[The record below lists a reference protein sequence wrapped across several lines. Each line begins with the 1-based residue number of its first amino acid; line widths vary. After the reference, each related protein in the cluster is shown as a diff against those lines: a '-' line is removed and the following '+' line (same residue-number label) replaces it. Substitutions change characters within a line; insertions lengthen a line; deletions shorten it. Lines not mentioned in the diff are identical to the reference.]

1 MATKKELDDMLNDLT
16 NNSKPA
22 KKKKIH
28 IPEPDNA
35 PLDDVLDALD
45 SEKKQSV
52 DPQPKKV
59 RTLDPAEKTQVFG
72 NKPAGA
78 FDKKFGKKLKPIP
91 STPVERPVYPDDEP
105 SPVKKKKMKI
115 VISGELPDYEAI
127 RQQELEKD
135 RAAKAAEEAR
145 KAEEAAA
152 EEARIAAEK
161 IAEMRRI
168 EEAKAAEEAEK
179 AALERQ
185 RLAEERAKEEAIIAE
200 KRRQAEEKAKEEAR
214 AAAERMRLAEEQ
226 AAEEERLAAEAKRL
240 EEENAAE
247 AKRLA
252 EEKAAEEV
260 RLAEEA
266 KRLEEEN
273 AAEEEKLAAEA
284 KRIAEI
290 KAAKKAK
297 KKKRQQENRARQAAE
312 KAAREAEKKAAE
324 TEEDALDAIA
334 DAEEVSEKLPDIEN
348 VADAVEADTEETAVD
363 AADEVDEAI
372 EALGAAAADPEAEM
386 LAEDPEFAAYLAKQ
400 KAKAEKKKNGKKGG
414 LLAKIKSLFASD
426 VFDED
431 EQADFA
437 DEPENDDDID
447 DIDSEDEQ
455 MFYNDGSADAEELVN
470 EAIAAINEEP
480 VISADEAA
488 HVEEKA
494 QEDNFSIEEIDEDE
508 KTPEN
513 VTAEDIPDDDTDE
526 ENSGL
531 TSTLEDILDE
541 DPEELVKSQS
551 EQAEF
556 GIHPKSMKIVKAKRR
571 KYAVLGIICGVLA
584 LIGLCAIIAKGV
596 GMIRNIGSAND
607 KKDRFVNVIYPAAIM
622 DIDAFNTPSELSSEQ
637 IITATLWSI
646 IMDKDKI
653 GNYES
658 QLGDTVSIPD
668 VDVEKYAV
676 ELFGENIPAFEHC
689 TVGPVEARFYYS
701 NGAYNV
707 KLRPIT
713 FTYAPDVRS
722 VVKSGDIYTLTVDY
736 IDELPEWMPKSV
748 AKTVEY
754 QLTEKG
760 DGSYTIDSM
769 RIISVKS
776 SNL

>member
-1 MATKKELDDMLNDLT
+1 M
-16 NNSKPA
+16 
-22 KKKKIH
+22 
-28 IPEPDNA
+28 
-35 PLDDVLDALD
+35 
-45 SEKKQSV
+45 
-52 DPQPKKV
+52 
-59 RTLDPAEKTQVFG
+59 
-72 NKPAGA
+72 
-78 FDKKFGKKLKPIP
+78 
-91 STPVERPVYPDDEP
+91 
-105 SPVKKKKMKI
+105 
-115 VISGELPDYEAI
+115 
-127 RQQELEKD
+127 
-135 RAAKAAEEAR
+135 
-145 KAEEAAA
+145 
-152 EEARIAAEK
+152 
-161 IAEMRRI
+161 
-168 EEAKAAEEAEK
+168 
-179 AALERQ
+179 
-185 RLAEERAKEEAIIAE
+185 
-200 KRRQAEEKAKEEAR
+200 
-214 AAAERMRLAEEQ
+214 
-226 AAEEERLAAEAKRL
+226 
-240 EEENAAE
+240 
-247 AKRLA
+247 
-252 EEKAAEEV
+252 
-260 RLAEEA
+260 
-266 KRLEEEN
+266 
-273 AAEEEKLAAEA
+273 
-284 KRIAEI
+284 
-290 KAAKKAK
+290 
-297 KKKRQQENRARQAAE
+297 
-312 KAAREAEKKAAE
+312 
-324 TEEDALDAIA
+324 
-334 DAEEVSEKLPDIEN
+334 
-348 VADAVEADTEETAVD
+348 
-363 AADEVDEAI
+363 
-372 EALGAAAADPEAEM
+372 
-386 LAEDPEFAAYLAKQ
+386 
-400 KAKAEKKKNGKKGG
+400 
-414 LLAKIKSLFASD
+414 
-426 VFDED
+426 
-431 EQADFA
+431 
-437 DEPENDDDID
+437 
-447 DIDSEDEQ
+447 
-455 MFYNDGSADAEELVN
+455 
-470 EAIAAINEEP
+470 
-480 VISADEAA
+480 ISADEAA
-488 HVEEKA
+488 PVEEKA

>member
-135 RAAKAAEEAR
+135 RAAKAAEE
-145 KAEEAAA
+145 
-152 EEARIAAEK
+152 
-161 IAEMRRI
+161 
-168 EEAKAAEEAEK
+168 
-179 AALERQ
+179 
-185 RLAEERAKEEAIIAE
+185 
-200 KRRQAEEKAKEEAR
+200 
-214 AAAERMRLAEEQ
+214 
-226 AAEEERLAAEAKRL
+226 
-240 EEENAAE
+240 
-247 AKRLA
+247 
-252 EEKAAEEV
+252 V

-266 KRLEEEN
+266 KRLEEEQ

-334 DAEEVSEKLPDIEN
+334 DAEEVSEKLPDIED
-348 VADAVEADTEETAVD
+348 VADSVEADTEETAVD

-437 DEPENDDDID
+437 DEPENDDDIDDID

>member
-59 RTLDPAEKTQVFG
+59 RTPDPAEKTQVFG

-214 AAAERMRLAEEQ
+214 AA
-226 AAEEERLAAEAKRL
+226 
-240 EEENAAE
+240 E

-348 VADAVEADTEETAVD
+348 VADAVEADIEETAVD

-455 MFYNDGSADAEELVN
+455 MFDNDGSADAEELVN

-488 HVEEKA
+488 PVEEKA